1 MDPTKEK
8 KGEEVEQRK
17 NRIRITLTCQNL
29 KSVEKVCSELI
40 TRAKGIQDVKV
51 TGPVRMPIK
60 NLLITVRKSPCGEGT
75 NTWDKWEMKI
85 YKRVIDLVCSSS
97 DIKEITNI
105 KIDPGVEVELTI
117 RSEEDEQ

>member
-8 KGEEVEQRK
+8 TKGEEEQRK

-40 TRAKGIQDVKV
+40 TRAKGIAEVKV
-51 TGPVRMPIK
+51 TGPVRMPVK
-60 NLLITVRKSPCGEGT
+60 NLNIRVRKSPCGEGT
-75 NTWDKWEMKI
+75 NTFDLWEMKI

-117 RSEEDEQ
+117 RSDEDDQ

>member
-8 KGEEVEQRK
+8 TKGEEEQRK

-117 RSEEDEQ
+117 RSDEDEQ